1 MLPEWV
7 ERECNWMGRGSSAR
21 EEEELPGESALC
33 GGPSLPV
40 PVAPNH
46 LVSLG
51 VFVCVCVWGGGSGDS
66 QDRLGQSVL
75 PGPLLVPPGAWFLSV
90 G

>member
-7 ERECNWMGRGSSAR
+7 ERECNWMGRGSSAH
-21 EEEELPGESALC
+21 EEEELPGENALC

-40 PVAPNH
+40 PVASNH

-51 VFVCVCVWGGGSGDS
+51 VFVCVCVFGAGAVGTPRTVW
-66 QDRLGQSVL
+66 DRVY
-75 PGPLLVPPGAWFLSV
+75 FLDLC
-90 G
+90 

>member
-1 MLPEWV
+1 MWWPLPASTSSTQPSGV
-7 ERECNWMGRGSSAR
+7 SRG
-21 EEEELPGESALC
+21 
-33 GGPSLPV
+33 
-40 PVAPNH
+40 
-46 LVSLG
+46 
-51 VFVCVCVWGGGSGDS
+51 VCVCVCVRGGGSGDS